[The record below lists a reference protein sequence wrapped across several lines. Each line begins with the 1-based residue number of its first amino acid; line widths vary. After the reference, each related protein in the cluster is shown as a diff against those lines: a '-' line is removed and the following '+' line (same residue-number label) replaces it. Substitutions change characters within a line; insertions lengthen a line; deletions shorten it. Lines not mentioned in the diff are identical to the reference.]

1 VPPDQGLATKQ
12 MSGKKG
18 SKNRITL
25 GFACNADGSE
35 KLEIFFIR
43 KSKQVALENKVL
55 RIMVFITIIIRLPG

>member
-1 VPPDQGLATKQ
+1 

-43 KSKQVALENKVL
+43 KSKQPLENEVL
-55 RIMVFITIIIRLPG
+55 GIMVFITIIIRLPG